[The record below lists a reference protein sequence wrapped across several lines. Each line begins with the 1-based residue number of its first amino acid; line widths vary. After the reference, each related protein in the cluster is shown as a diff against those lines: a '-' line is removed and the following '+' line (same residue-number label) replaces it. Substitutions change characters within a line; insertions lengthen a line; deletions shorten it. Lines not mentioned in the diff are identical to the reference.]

1 LHVLVACNHDFL
13 NTDPATE
20 FSEQALWSDQALVET
35 FINNLYDRL
44 DEPLTDGRMKCMLVD
59 EAHYRGNQAS
69 TDFNNGLITQDRLPA
84 WGSVSY
90 LYTWN
95 DMYKSIRYCNM
106 FFENVDNIPFSE
118 NIVDGKNLRDRMTG
132 EVHFLRAF
140 FYFNLSKIYGGVPII
155 KGVFSL
161 DDEFK
166 TARNS
171 YEETVNFILEE
182 LNQAIELLP
191 SQHSGVN
198 RGRITKGAAMALK
211 SRVTL
216 YAASDLYNSTIS
228 RNTVTKS

>member
-1 LHVLVACNHDFL
+1 
-13 NTDPATE
+13 
-20 FSEQALWSDQALVET
+20 
-35 FINNLYDRL
+35 
-44 DEPLTDGRMKCMLVD
+44 M
-59 EAHYRGNQAS
+59 
-69 TDFNNGLITQDRLPA
+69 
-84 WGSVSY
+84 
-90 LYTWN
+90 
-95 DMYKSIRYCNM
+95 
-106 FFENVDNIPFSE
+106 DNIPFSE

-216 YAASDLYNSTIS
+216 YAASDLYNSTIFPEYS
-228 RNTVTKS
+228 NQELIRYTNDNRQQRWRAAKDAAKAVIDLEQYSLYKPQPSSATEAAENYFNLFVAKDTEEDMFVKYFTVTVRQRWGLYTSPNGYHGWGQMHL